1 MTKVAM
7 MLEQIRADRLGVTAA
22 AADRVAVS
30 GATRTG
36 NSGAD
41 DSATRSAAVEER
53 PATYSPRGD
62 VDPTWFRRQPASGL
76 GFAFWHRFRVHVR
89 QLLTVHPSH

>member
-7 MLEQIRADRLGVTAA
+7 MLGQIRADRLGATAT

-30 GATRTG
+30 GATQTG
-36 NSGAD
+36 NSGASK
-41 DSATRSAAVEER
+41 SATRSAAIEER
-53 PATYSPRGD
+53 PETYSTRGN
-62 VDPTWFRRQPASGL
+62 VDLTWFRRQPLSGL
-76 GFAFWHRFRVHVR
+76 GFAFWHRFRVQVR